1 MSLRGLLLGAIAL
14 ALLGGGV
21 WWSERQKPAED
32 TKAAGS
38 SPKLVSL
45 KDDDVAAI
53 EIRRREGEPAV
64 LRKDKSGWQLAEPKP
79 TRVDNDAVTTLVS
92 TFTGLAW
99 DRLVEEKAS
108 DLSAFGLQSP
118 AMQLAVTGK
127 DKKSQ
132 TLLIGD
138 ETPTGGGFFAK
149 LADDPRVFSIM
160 SGTKSSLDKSWKD
173 LQDKRLLTFD
183 DTKLSRLEVTAK
195 AQSAEFGRNAQSE
208 WQMVKPRPLRAD
220 NLQVEELVRKLKDAR
235 METASAEEDEKAA
248 AGKFASASR
257 VATVNTTDAS
267 GTQTLEIRRSGE
279 DYLAKSSVLEGIHK
293 VSKDLGEALNK
304 GVGDYRNKKLFDF
317 GFNDPSKIVIRD
329 GEKTYDF
336 TKGGDKW
343 WVAGKEMD
351 ATSVQS
357 VIDKLRDLSASE
369 FVETAPGAPA
379 LEVNVTSNN
388 GKRTEKVVLAKSG
401 DAWLARRENE
411 LAVYKI
417 ESKLVDEIQKSAA
430 DVKAPSP
437 PASPQ
442 SQKK

>member
-14 ALLGGGV
+14 AVLGGGV

-32 TKAAGS
+32 TKAAGD

-45 KDDDVAAI
+45 KEDDVAAI
-53 EIRRREGEPAV
+53 EIRRREGETAV
-64 LRKDKSGWQLAEPKP
+64 LRKDKSGWQLSEPKP
-79 TRVDNDAVTTLVS
+79 ARVDNDAVTALVS
-92 TFTGLAW
+92 TFTGLTW
-99 DRLVEEKAS
+99 DRLVEEKAG

-118 AMQLAVTGK
+118 AMQLVVTGK
-127 DKKSQ
+127 GKKSQ

-160 SGTKSSLDKSWKD
+160 SGTKSGLDKSWKD

-183 DTKLSRLEVTAK
+183 DTKLSRLELTAK

-235 METASAEEDEKAA
+235 METAGTDDDQKAA
-248 AGKFASASR
+248 TGKFPSAAKI
-257 VATVNTTDAS
+257 ATVSATDAS
-267 GTQTLEIRRSGE
+267 GTQTLEVRRSGE
-279 DYLAKSSVLEGIHK
+279 DYFAKSSVLEGVHK
-293 VSKDLGEALNK
+293 VSKDLGDALNK

-329 GEKTYDF
+329 GDKTYDF

-343 WVAGKEMD
+343 WAAGKEMD

-369 FVETAPGAPA
+369 LVETAPGTST
-379 LEVNVTSNN
+379 LEMNVTSNN
-388 GKRTEKVVLAKSG
+388 GKRTEKVAFAKMG

-411 LAVYKI
+411 PAVYKV

-437 PASPQ
+437 PAPQ